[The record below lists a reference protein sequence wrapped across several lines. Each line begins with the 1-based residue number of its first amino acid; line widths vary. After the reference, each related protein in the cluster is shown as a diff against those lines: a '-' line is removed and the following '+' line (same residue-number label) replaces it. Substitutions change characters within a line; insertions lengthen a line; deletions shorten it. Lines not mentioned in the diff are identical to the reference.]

1 MEKSIYSIVKAP
13 LITEKSTK
21 LQKFGKYVFLVDKF
35 ANKIQI
41 RNAIEKL
48 YNVKI
53 KSVHTL
59 IKKGKTKRVRFK
71 AGKTVSFKKAIVTL
85 KEGEIKFS

>member
-1 MEKSIYSIVKAP
+1 MKKSIYSIIKMP
-13 LITEKSTK
+13 LVTEKNTK
-21 LQKFGKYVFLVDKF
+21 LQSQGKYVFLVDRF

-48 YNVKI
+48 YNVKV

-71 AGKTVSFKKAIVTL
+71 AGKTTPFKKAIITL